1 MPVSA
6 TIDVYL
12 LSYDNNK
19 NLVQT
24 PNDPIGVNLKTYLNE
39 FRMITD
45 EVNLKPG
52 YIINFGVVFDVFSNK
67 DANKQG
73 VKLRCMD
80 VIERYFNIIKL
91 QFRQPIYVSQ
101 LEYELM
107 GVEGVRAI
115 NHVCITQDNNY
126 LDSSEFGTFDPPL
139 WFTQWNPDAI
149 GGAGGWEDTGT
160 SGYGYKYNF
169 QAALQEGVIR
179 PSKTP
184 AVFELKN
191 PGINIKGRVR

>member
-1 MPVSA
+1 MLVSA

-19 NLVQT
+19 NLVKT

-139 WFTQWNPDAI
+139 WFTHWNPY
-149 GGAGGWEDTGT
+149 TGFA
-160 SGYGYKYNF
+160 YGYKYNF